1 MDTINLDGFTDLQ
14 ECLEKALP
22 PVEGEVRKY
31 KDGDYKFISGKW
43 KKLKQGEEKNFKFNY
58 TQLNQNGKFLQIFWD
73 I

>member
-31 KDGDYKFISGKW
+31 KDGDYKFINGKW
-43 KKLKQGEEKNFKFNY
+43 KKLNRNKR
-58 TQLNQNGKFLQIFWD
+58 
-73 I
+73 